1 MSRVELLRS
10 QRDLKT
16 ESVYAQHPR
25 DFKIRNRTPNNFR
38 RKLPVDL
45 SFTNFMKEQN
55 FNESSIRNGNQITPT
70 KLKDPF
76 DYLVQK
82 TLLEAGQKEM
92 KTRQSRLQ
100 KLNLLC

>member
-82 TLLEAGQKEM
+82 TLLEADQKEM
-92 KTRQSRLQ
+92 KTRQSRL
-100 KLNLLC
+100 

>member
-10 QRDLKT
+10 QRDLKA

-38 RKLPVDL
+38 RKLPNDS

-55 FNESSIRNGNQITPT
+55 FKESSILNDIQTSS
-70 KLKDPF
+70 KKVKDPF
-76 DYLVQK
+76 DYLVRK
-82 TLLEAGQKEM
+82 TLLDAD
-92 KTRQSRLQ
+92 
-100 KLNLLC
+100 